1 MPFTLAPKFHLLI
14 YAKQL
19 IYLLE
24 NALWGGRANRSPTAA
39 LELWSCRHLS
49 TDDAFIAESW
59 WLAVHYRKG
68 MNISSFSSRYVK
80 QAVGTPGRARKTRDI
95 VKHKG
100 LQDTEKPGRLTR
112 LHLGFLITFSMSAW
126 HFFKIFSC
134 ILKVLFMFC
143 WTAFLTLYREY
154 TAWVCCCWFCLA
166 VFFNNVFKIYYIVY
180 IIYLKHTI
188 IC

>member
-1 MPFTLAPKFHLLI
+1 MSFTLAPKFHLLI

-68 MNISSFSSRYVK
+68 MNISTFSSRYVK
-80 QAVGTPGRARKTRDI
+80 QAVDTPGKARKTRDI
-95 VKHKG
+95 GKHKG

-112 LHLGFLITFSMSAW
+112 LHLGFLITFSMFAW

-143 WTAFLTLYREY
+143 WIAFLTLYREY
-154 TAWVCCCWFCLA
+154 TAWVCCWFCLA
-166 VFFNNVFKIYYIVY
+166 VFLTMFLKS
-180 IIYLKHTI
+180 II
-188 IC
+188 